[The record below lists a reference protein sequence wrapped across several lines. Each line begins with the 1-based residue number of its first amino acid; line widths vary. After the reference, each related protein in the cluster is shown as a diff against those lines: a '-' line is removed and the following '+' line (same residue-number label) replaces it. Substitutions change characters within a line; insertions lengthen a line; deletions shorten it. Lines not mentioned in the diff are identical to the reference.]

1 MYSDHLIQI
10 ANLYAQSRK
19 VTMGT
24 LGTYAAADGK
34 FFPRLSKG
42 RVTIR
47 RAERVLQWFSDNWP
61 ADLPWPDDIP
71 RPTPNSTPKE
81 AA

>member
-1 MYSDHLIQI
+1 MYSEWLSRI
-10 ANLYAQSRK
+10 ATLYSRNRK
-19 VTMGT
+19 VTVAT
-24 LGTYAAADGK
+24 LGTYAAGDGK
-34 FFPRLSKG
+34 FFPRLSEG

-61 ADLPWPDDIP
+61 AGLPWPDDIP
-71 RPTPNSTPKE
+71 RPTPKSTPKE